1 MYIPS
6 KKIRVIDCVADTGI
20 DVSCWYDTEGEPAS
34 NPKYCYEW
42 SYGDSERS
50 IYVFNV
56 WMEELT
62 ITDELVSLRINARET
77 AKHVTS
83 EQPNKY
89 KRAERQDEHLRK
101 AFQRDAAVR
110 IILLD
115 GDMAAI
121 GKPQRVHIRELDPAA
136 WRVESYD
143 RETGAAYLY
152 RGQKPLALAS

>member
-77 AKHVTS
+77 AKHVT
-83 EQPNKY
+83 Q
-89 KRAERQDEHLRK
+89 LRSLP
-101 AFQRDAAVR
+101 D
-110 IILLD
+110 D
-115 GDMAAI
+115 
-121 GKPQRVHIRELDPAA
+121 
-136 WRVESYD
+136 
-143 RETGAAYLY
+143 
-152 RGQKPLALAS
+152 

>member
-1 MYIPS
+1 
-6 KKIRVIDCVADTGI
+6 
-20 DVSCWYDTEGEPAS
+20 
-34 NPKYCYEW
+34 
-42 SYGDSERS
+42 
-50 IYVFNV
+50 
-56 WMEELT
+56 MEELT